1 MNWGRTII
9 SIASQGREV
18 ATRILESDIEQLA
31 LILTTLVAST
41 TYAWVEGFAI
51 ETPRYEA
58 TQIWWILGHFSTYS
72 LAMGVLFA
80 CITGGFG
87 LLKARSMFTKGKRY
101 FLFTFAG
108 NFPFS
113 WLVEDFAF
121 FWFSPEWRLTSDRWT
136 NWILG
141 GLWILDPWRT
151 GVKIWIPTW
160 YAPVLV
166 FWLVMMWYAHQCTV
180 YDNLVKDEIAREIVP
195 RKIEIPRIEVKMPGP
210 SQVPEEVVE
219 GRRAPAETKAEP
231 PTIEAEK
238 LEPQPRPREVP
249 QAPTEAPKPEQP
261 PAEHPI
267 LEAPKPVRSPEA
279 EEALKKLRQK
289 WIRNGNHAANPS

>member
-1 MNWGRTII
+1 VT
-9 SIASQGREV
+9 SQWLVRVADSARES
-18 ATRILESDIEQLA
+18 ATRILESDLEQIA

-51 ETPRYEA
+51 ETPRYQA
-58 TQIWWILGHFSTYS
+58 TQVWWILGHFSTYS

-136 NWILG
+136 NWFLG

-151 GVKIWIPTW
+151 GVKIWIPNW
-160 YAPVLV
+160 YWPVLV
-166 FWLVMMWYAHQCTV
+166 FWLGMMWYAHRCTV
-180 YDNLVKDEIAREIVP
+180 YDNLVKDEIAREIAP
-195 RKIEIPRIEVKMPGP
+195 RKIEVPRVEVKIPGHAEA
-210 SQVPEEVVE
+210 PEEVAE
-219 GRRAPAETKAEP
+219 GRKPAAEAEEAPTPEAEP
-231 PTIEAEK
+231 VSV
-238 LEPQPRPREVP
+238 EPQPGPREVP
-249 QAPTEAPKPEQP
+249 QAPTPAPRVEQP
-261 PAEHPI
+261 PAEHPT
-267 LEAPKPVRSPEA
+267 LEVPKRARSPEA
-279 EEALKKLRQK
+279 EEALKKLREK
-289 WIRNGNHAANPS
+289 WLRNAENASNAS

>member
-1 MNWGRTII
+1 MCPWLVRVAD
-9 SIASQGREV
+9 SARES
-18 ATRILESDIEQLA
+18 AARILESDLEQIA

-51 ETPRYEA
+51 ETPRYQA

-141 GLWILDPWRT
+141 GVWILDPWRT

-160 YAPVLV
+160 YLPILL
-166 FWLVMMWYAHQCTV
+166 FWLAMMWYAHRCTV
-180 YDNLVKDEIAREIVP
+180 YDNIVKDEIARDIVP
-195 RKIEIPRIEVKMPGP
+195 RTIEIPQIEVKKP
-210 SQVPEEVVE
+210 VRLPEEVV
-219 GRRAPAETKAEP
+219 GPPAPRAEAAPEAPTPKEAERVSVEP
-231 PTIEAEK
+231 PI
-238 LEPQPRPREVP
+238 LSREVP
-249 QAPTEAPKPEQP
+249 EAPTPAPKPEQP
-261 PAEHPI
+261 PAEHPT
-267 LEAPKPVRSPEA
+267 LEAPKRARSPEA
-279 EEALKKLRQK
+279 EEALAKLRKK
-289 WIRNGNHAANPS
+289 WLRNDA